1 MSSKMMTIRLKNI
14 NDVKAFNEAALL
26 CNGEMYIRQGRYV
39 VDAKSIMGIFSLNL
53 LEDLYLEIYEHENG
67 ESLDFVE
74 TIKKLGIIK

>member
-26 CNGEMYIRQGRYV
+26 CNSEMYIRQGRYV